1 MGLSALERL
10 AGAPTQVT
18 TRDRVIIGGRRLEDL
33 LADVVAGRLTYE
45 SNLLRIL
52 CGRTL
57 DADLA
62 ELAAPMLIGLATG
75 QADGRD
81 LACVR
86 LSASTHAPFEQ
97 AILPFLHFGE
107 RFAQTMKWLRFG
119 ECRAVPIVP
128 AGAEL
133 AHRLRAMLKAARP
146 SSPYLSTLDAC
157 TSLTA
162 ELVAAA

>member
-1 MGLSALERL
+1 MGLSALERP

-33 LADVVAGRLTYE
+33 FADVMTGGLTYE

-57 DADLA
+57 DADLVD
-62 ELAAPMLIGLATG
+62 LAAPMLIGLATG

-97 AILPFLHFGE
+97 AIAP
-107 RFAQTMKWLRFG
+107 AALR
-119 ECRAVPIVP
+119 
-128 AGAEL
+128 L
-133 AHRLRAMLKAARP
+133 LKLSLVVVV
-146 SSPYLSTLDAC
+146 SSEA
-157 TSLTA
+157 
-162 ELVAAA
+162 LVALKDHCDSSNEEVIEVVTWMARTIVNAATDPAYRPTAGKAIGA